1 MICCNRL
8 PTPWERFSK
17 KKLEEIAVMNAVERM
32 PRVIWNPSNCPENI
46 IQIPNRRRKMQRR
59 YMYGRKVRR

>member
-1 MICCNRL
+1 L
-8 PTPWERFSK
+8 ATPWERFSK

-32 PRVIWNPSNCPENI
+32 PRVMWNPSNCPEKM

-59 YMYGRKVRR
+59 YMY